1 MTARKVL
8 GAFGLLILVLLLFL
22 GGAAWALYLQT
33 KEGKPAW
40 RLGAALGRLHLPTPL
55 AEGACRLL
63 AREDLPLCARGY
75 MRKRL
80 AGPLVGNPTAPC
92 RGLSPAMARACSE
105 VQGVRLVEEGVS
117 RPAVAC
123 EAMPYPEAC
132 ALYVGRAAFS
142 RGGFHLG
149 GERSAERICAQGRGE
164 LLAYCR
170 VGASMEAVERVG
182 EKILRAAEE
191 FCSPYGEE
199 LCWRGLASALLATRP
214 REEALKACA
223 LLSPLGAARCVALVK
238 EAR

>member
-1 MTARKVL
+1 VKKVL
-8 GAFGLLILVLLLFL
+8 AALGLLALALLLFL
-22 GGAAWALYLQT
+22 VGATWALYLQT

-40 RLGAALGRLHLPTPL
+40 RLGAAMGSLRWPIPL

-63 AREDLPLCARGY
+63 TREDLPLCARGY

-80 AGPLVGNPTAPC
+80 TGPLLGDPTAPC
-92 RGLSPAMARACSE
+92 RGLSPVMARACSE
-105 VQGVRLVEEGVS
+105 VRGLRMVEEGVS
-117 RPAVAC
+117 RPIAVC
-123 EAMPYPEAC
+123 EAMPYPKAC
-132 ALYVGRAAFS
+132 AFYVGGTAFLL
-142 RGGFHLG
+142 GGFRLG
-149 GERSAERICAQGRGE
+149 GERSAERICAQGRGK

-170 VGASMEAVERVG
+170 LGASMEAVEREG
-182 EKILRAAEE
+182 EKILRAAEA

-214 REEALKACA
+214 KEEVLEACA

>member
-1 MTARKVL
+1 VRRVL
-8 GAFGLLILVLLLFL
+8 GALGLLVLIILLLFA
-22 GGAAWALYLQT
+22 GATWALYLQT
-33 KEGKPAW
+33 EGGKPAW
-40 RLGAALGRLHLPTPL
+40 RLGAAMGSLYWPAPL

-80 AGPLVGNPTAPC
+80 TGPLVGNPTAPC

-105 VQGVRLVEEGVS
+105 VQGLRLVEEGVS
-117 RPAVAC
+117 RPIVVC
-123 EAMPYPEAC
+123 EAMPYPEVC
-132 ALYVGRAAFS
+132 ALYVGRAAFA
-142 RGGFHLG
+142 RGGFRLG
-149 GERSAERICAQGRGE
+149 KERSAERVCAQGRGE

-170 VGASMEAVERVG
+170 VGASMEAVERTG

-199 LCWRGLASALLATRP
+199 LCWQGLASALLATRP
-214 REEALKACA
+214 QEKALEACT

-238 EAR
+238 GAR

>member
-1 MTARKVL
+1 VKRVL
-8 GAFGLLILVLLLFL
+8 AALALLTLALLLFL
-22 GGAAWALYLQT
+22 VGATWALYLQT
-33 KEGKPAW
+33 KGGKPAW
-40 RLGAALGRLHLPTPL
+40 RLGAAMGSLYWPASL
-55 AEGACRLL
+55 AEGVCRLL

-80 AGPLVGNPTAPC
+80 TGPLVGNPTAPC

-105 VQGVRLVEEGVS
+105 VQGLRLVESGIS
-117 RPAVAC
+117 RPIAAC
-123 EAMPYPEAC
+123 EATPHPEAC
-132 ALYVGRAAFS
+132 ALYVGRAAFA
-142 RGGFHLG
+142 RGGFRLG

-170 VGASMEAVERVG
+170 VGASMEAVERAG
-182 EKILRAAEE
+182 EKILRAAEA

-214 REEALKACA
+214 KEEALEACA

-238 EAR
+238 GAR